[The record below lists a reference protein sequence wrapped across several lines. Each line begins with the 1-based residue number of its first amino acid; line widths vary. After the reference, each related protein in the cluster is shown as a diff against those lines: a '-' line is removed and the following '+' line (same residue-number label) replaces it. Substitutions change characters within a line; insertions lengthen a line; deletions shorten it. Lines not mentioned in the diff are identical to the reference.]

1 MACLDISTGGLMDV
15 KPNIP
20 IYGGYQAT
28 FSAQIKQAV
37 SIPVTA
43 VGLLHN
49 PELGEYLLQTGQADL
64 IQVGRGLIRNVNWLA
79 DAAETLHDHDFQV
92 YNNSYKRGQV
102 R

>member
-1 MACLDISTGGLMDV
+1 MARGTWGGLFSISTGGLMDV

-49 PELGEYLLQTGQADL
+49 PE
-64 IQVGRGLIRNVNWLA
+64 
-79 DAAETLHDHDFQV
+79 
-92 YNNSYKRGQV
+92 V